1 MRLFFLHKLFLTKV
15 FCCCIKNIL
24 HIAEVFEGRLKSIL
38 EIYDDKQKVL
48 LQYLPEESIKPL
60 TNHEYVQDLETLF
73 LNDRLVCIKKS
84 SGKIY
89 KKGIIIKIT
98 EMKITLKTTTMN
110 ISLVKDDYYIFRYM
124 KKNNSKKSNRKFY
137 EELLKSLG

>member
-1 MRLFFLHKLFLTKV
+1 M
-15 FCCCIKNIL
+15 
-24 HIAEVFEGRLKSIL
+24 EPLKSTL

-124 KKNNSKKSNRKFY
+124 KKNNSKKANRKFY